1 MSAFQLD
8 ISWHSSWVVMM
19 IKNSFYACCY
29 ASCFIVPLMIIIVIF
44 IISISW
50 QNKLLY
56 HDYHFS
62 YTYIEHANFHKVF
75 KFIFSRPHNFL
86 LVAACQ
92 NKKKFFTLHV
102 CISRGRKLLQKFI
115 MSWHLSLLCMS
126 VTVCSFDCLLQ
137 KLPYI
142 TPSTFRDRLINVLEM
157 PMSKTINKLW
167 KFVAFSWLAWQ
178 QPALEFSE
186 PLCVLTK
193 KQERVSWMC
202 NDTKSVT
209 RSN

>member
-62 YTYIEHANFHKVF
+62 YILSMQISI
-75 KFIFSRPHNFL
+75 KFSNLYFL
-86 LVAACQ
+86 GPITSSSLLHV
-92 NKKKFFTLHV
+92 KIKKFFTLHV

-193 KQERVSWMC
+193 KHERVSWMC

>member
-62 YTYIEHANFHKVF
+62 IPILSMQISIKFSNLYFLGPITSSSLLHVKIKKVF
-75 KFIFSRPHNFL
+75 HAPCL
-86 LVAACQ
+86 Y
-92 NKKKFFTLHV
+92 
-102 CISRGRKLLQKFI
+102 ISRQKIVAEIYNELTSISF
-115 MSWHLSLLCMS
+115 MY
-126 VTVCSFDCLLQ
+126 VC
-137 KLPYI
+137 
-142 TPSTFRDRLINVLEM
+142 N
-157 PMSKTINKLW
+157 
-167 KFVAFSWLAWQ
+167 
-178 QPALEFSE
+178 
-186 PLCVLTK
+186 CV
-193 KQERVSWMC
+193 
-202 NDTKSVT
+202 
-209 RSN
+209 

>member
-62 YTYIEHANFHKVF
+62 YILSMQISIKFSNLYFLGPITSSSLLHVKIKKVF
-75 KFIFSRPHNFL
+75 HAPCL
-86 LVAACQ
+86 Y
-92 NKKKFFTLHV
+92 
-102 CISRGRKLLQKFI
+102 ISRQKIVAEIYNELTSISF
-115 MSWHLSLLCMS
+115 MY
-126 VTVCSFDCLLQ
+126 VC
-137 KLPYI
+137 
-142 TPSTFRDRLINVLEM
+142 N
-157 PMSKTINKLW
+157 
-167 KFVAFSWLAWQ
+167 
-178 QPALEFSE
+178 
-186 PLCVLTK
+186 CV
-193 KQERVSWMC
+193 
-202 NDTKSVT
+202 
-209 RSN
+209 